1 MLIFNYSKFLTKS
14 STIMLQEIVKFFINP
29 MLQIFV
35 VFLIFFRKRL
45 LQREIVIFISF
56 LYLISI
62 PITGILFYAIWSVED
77 TYDKE
82 KIYDCAV
89 ILTGGVDSQWYLKR
103 SMNKTS
109 NFPSQNYF
117 MFNNAAER
125 FFKGIDLVIL
135 GKVKTIY
142 YGNFIPKS
150 DLGSFDTSELVKRF
164 AFQNGV
170 QKNQFIIYGNE
181 VKNTLDEAT
190 QFQIYTEETQ
200 LNDILLITSQSH
212 MRRANG
218 LFMKQGIHA
227 DLLSVQNSEPLKKE
241 IFKLNNFIP
250 SIRGLNFSK
259 RSFYELFGFVGYF
272 LLGKI

>member
-1 MLIFNYSKFLTKS
+1 
-14 STIMLQEIVKFFINP
+14 MLQEIVKFFINP
-29 MLQIFV
+29 VLQFSILIL
-35 VFLIFFRKRL
+35 FLIKQKNPGKVIVGFIFYFYL
-45 LQREIVIFISF
+45 L
-56 LYLISI
+56 SI
-62 PITGILFYAIWSVED
+62 PITGILFYTIWSVED
-77 TYDKE
+77 TYDEE

-103 SMNKTS
+103 SLNKTS
-109 NFPSQNYF
+109 NFQSQNYF
-117 MFNNAAER
+117 MFNHAAER
-125 FFKGIDLVIL
+125 FFKGIDLVVL
-135 GKVKTIY
+135 GKVKKIY
-142 YGNFIPKS
+142 YGNFKPKS
-150 DLGSFDTSELVKRF
+150 ELGSFDTSELVKRF

-190 QFQIYTEETQ
+190 QFQIYTEQTQ
-200 LNDILLITSQSH
+200 LNNILLITSQSH